1 MILGYKEWIWDESSV
16 ESHDDCPYCEEEYP
30 CEYAYQ
36 EYADFQYGELLFEL
50 SQVLH
55 DDKDW
60 DYGFAMGNVGWMN
73 SFGYSEV
80 EEVNQYFLKK
90 MVFETIN
97 DSNITAKLDFTHVD
111 SGVIVLTRS
120 HHDRPMGETL
130 YIFQVEDWIESGID
144 DTTIQIC
151 EEKLYEL
158 GLKERPKS
166 HTIVIT
172 SDDTTVGEWEVS

>member
-1 MILGYKEWIWDESSV
+1 MEEKNDMGKLLGYKEWIWDESEVVSD
-16 ESHDDCPYCEEEYP
+16 EDCDSCEEDYP

-36 EYADFQYGELLFEL
+36 GYADFQYGELLFEL

-60 DYGFAMGNVGWMN
+60 DYGFVMGYVGWMN
-73 SFGYSEV
+73 SFGHSEV

-90 MVFETIN
+90 MVFDTIN
-97 DSNITAKLDFTHVD
+97 DQHIVAKLDFTHVD
-111 SGVIVLTRS
+111 NGVIVLTRS

-144 DTTIQIC
+144 DTTINMC

-158 GLKERPKS
+158 GLKERPKEYK
-166 HTIVIT
+166 V
-172 SDDTTVGEWEVS
+172 VR